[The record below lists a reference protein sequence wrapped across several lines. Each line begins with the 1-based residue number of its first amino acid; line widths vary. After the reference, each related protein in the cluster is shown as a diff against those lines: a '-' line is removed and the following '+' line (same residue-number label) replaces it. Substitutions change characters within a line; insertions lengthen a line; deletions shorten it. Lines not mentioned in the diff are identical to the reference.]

1 MKTDDS
7 SIGCFHL
14 TGIAGQDGRQMSI
27 EALTVVLHHS
37 KAKHSAKLVL
47 LGIANHYHPDDER
60 GAWPSQD
67 TLAKYANITDR
78 GVRKCLDDLVALG
91 ELRVE
96 SHGGPTRGTHK
107 PNRYWIT
114 LECPEDCD
122 RSMNHR
128 PKQPELS
135 DEATGTIQQSNRNNL
150 TEQPEPQFRLTVI
163 EPKEEPKKNLKGR
176 ETHLPDDWYP
186 SERLLD
192 MFATKWPNLTPD
204 YEIEQF
210 ILYWH
215 SVNKKKANWDVTFQ
229 RWMND
234 QQQKA
239 TRRPATNYAPRM
251 TNNQKAALLALEMR
265 QEAEQRKALEAGTNT
280 QQGKKLEG
288 EVSSWMK
295 GIDDV

>member
-1 MKTDDS
+1 
-7 SIGCFHL
+7 
-14 TGIAGQDGRQMSI
+14 MSI

-37 KAKHSAKLVL
+37 KAKPTAKLVL
-47 LGIANHYHPDDER
+47 LGIANHYHPDDDR

-67 TLAKYANITDR
+67 TLAKYSNVSAR
-78 GVRKCLDDLVALG
+78 QVRNLIDELVKIG
-91 ELRVE
+91 ELQVDVY
-96 SHGGPTRGTHK
+96 GGQSQTRNK

-122 RSMNHR
+122 GSMHHR
-128 PKQPELS
+128 PRPETQYPTTGNVVFDDRKPSAPRPEAEFLRTLS
-135 DEATGTIQQSNRNNL
+135 
-150 TEQPEPQFRLTVI
+150 

-192 MFATKWPNLTPD
+192 MFATKWPNLQPP

-239 TRRPATNYAPRM
+239 TKRSATNYAPRM
-251 TNNQKAALLALEMR
+251 TNNQKAALLAMEMR